1 MAKDSKVV
9 RITWRQEITL
19 EGKDLKE
26 IKDKW
31 ESLNLGVGEFVE
43 ISSIEDAD
51 TYEDLE
57 SEWDDLY

>member
-31 ESLNLGVGEFVE
+31 EELNLGAGEFVE

-51 TYEDLE
+51 TYENLE
-57 SEWDDLY
+57 SEWDNLY